1 MRELGKTGLWGR
13 FLRIAL
19 VFLLVAGTGG
29 AGNWIGTAEA
39 AGTWDT
45 VPNNAGTDLNQ
56 VAYGNGKWVAVGNL
70 GTIMTSSDGLSWSKT
85 TIALSS
91 AVGVTYAGSQW
102 IVTGAGGKIATS
114 PDAVTWT
121 VRTTGASA
129 NLSAAAYNGTVWVIA
144 GYSGVILSSPDG
156 IVWTPRTSGTTAPFY
171 SVTYGGGLFAAVGS
185 SGTIRTS
192 PDGITWTTRSG
203 GPDDLMG
210 INYGAGQF
218 VAGGSNQRV
227 VTSSDGITWTP
238 RTISVAGMN
247 LYGIA
252 YGANKF
258 VAIGD
263 IGGGPGAIISS
274 PDGITWS
281 AEKTGIGG
289 FLNHVGFANGR
300 FVTVGGSGTMLTQ
313 YNTFSTN
320 ANLSNLTLSAGTLS
334 PAFASGTTGYTA
346 DVSNGTASI
355 NVTPTVA
362 DGTATVKV
370 NGSTVASGS
379 PSPVSLNVGANPI
392 TVEVTAQDGTTK
404 KTYTVSVTRAASTN
418 ANLSGLT
425 LSAATLNPTFA
436 SGTTSYTAGVANNVT
451 SVDVTPTLADGTATL
466 KVNGSTV
473 TSGNASPVSLNVGA
487 NTITVLVTAQDGT
500 TQKTY
505 TVTVTRAAPLST
517 NANLNNLT
525 LSAGTLSPSFASG
538 TTSYTAGVAN
548 NVTSVDVT
556 PVLAD
561 GTATLKVNG
570 STAASG
576 SPSLVSLSV
585 GANTITVLVT
595 AQDGT
600 TQKTYTV
607 TVTRAAPLSTNAN
620 LNNLTLSAGTLNPS
634 FASGTTSYTA
644 SVANNV
650 TSVDVT
656 PVLAD
661 GTATLKVNG
670 STVTSGSP
678 SSVPLNVGAN
688 IINVVVTAQDGTT
701 QKTYTVTVTR
711 AASNNADLNGLTLSA
726 GTLNPSFASGTT
738 SYTANVADSVASVDV
753 TPTLADG
760 TATLKVN
767 GSTVASGSPSPVSL
781 NVGAN
786 TITVLVTAQDGT
798 TQKTYT
804 VTVTRAAP
812 LSGNA
817 DLSNLVL
824 SGAALN
830 PGFAP
835 GTVTYT
841 SSVAY
846 GVTTLDVTPTVA
858 DSHASVKV
866 NGNAVTSGTPSSVPL
881 NVGPNTV
888 TVLVTA
894 ENGATKTYTVTVTRA
909 AGSNN
914 ADLSGITLSGG
925 AALSPVFTSGTTLYT
940 VNVPNS
946 VFGLDVTPS
955 VADGTATLKVNGA
968 ATASGTPVPVSLNVG
983 NNTVTLLVTAQ
994 DGTPKTYTLTITRA
1008 PSSNALLSSL
1018 TLSAGTLTPV
1028 FDSGTTSY
1036 TAQVATG
1043 VSSIDVTPVVA
1054 DGTATLTLNG
1064 HAATSGTAVPVSL
1077 NVGDNTITVVVTA
1090 QDGTTSETY
1099 TVTVNRAAPL
1109 SGNADLSSLSLSA
1122 GTLNPAYAPGTTTY
1136 TVNVANAVNTV
1147 DVTPATADSTA
1158 SVKVDGKSVTSGTAS
1173 AVSLN
1178 VGSNT
1183 VEVQVTAQNGS
1194 IKTYT
1199 LTITRAAS
1207 GNADLSGISLS
1218 EGTLTPVFD
1227 PAQLSYTAAVPNASA
1242 GVDVTAVTAD
1252 TTASITVNGDAVV
1265 SGTPKPVALNVGDN
1279 PITIVIKAADNT
1291 LKTYTVTV
1299 TRAASSNADL
1309 SALTLSKGTLTPAFA
1324 AGTKLYTATV
1334 ASDVYDLDLTA
1345 QLADLTATM
1354 TIGGN
1359 PASSGQTVNI
1369 SLITGANP
1377 VTIVVTAQDGSTK
1390 TYTVTINR
1398 EAPPSSNALL
1408 SGLTISP
1415 GTLSPVFAGTQT
1427 SYTADV
1433 AHDITEITVTPAAA
1447 DSTATISVNG
1457 HVLSA
1462 GGSEIVPLLTGANTI
1477 TVQVTAQDG
1486 TKNSYVIIVTRA
1498 VPPSGNA
1505 DLSGLAVSAGTLT
1518 PAFAPGVTT
1527 YAASVNHSVS
1537 EVTVTP
1543 SPADPTAT
1551 VTVNGTAVPAG
1562 SGRQITLSVGANPV
1576 TIVVTAQNGTTKTY
1590 IVTFTRENSGGG
1602 GGGGGGSTERPIDGR
1617 IEVVSSSGEVLNQSV
1632 TKLIGD
1638 NVKLVADIYSTD
1650 GATLFK
1656 QNVSVD
1662 ASGKFTLY
1670 SLSAGTYKIVL
1681 SLTAPNGE
1689 KLAGAA
1695 GTLVVSSDTAVFRTP
1710 EINPFGTI
1718 RDSETGAALAG
1729 VKVTLYWADTEK
1741 NRSAGKI
1748 AGTPVSLPELAKMM
1762 PGQNK
1767 NAQTTSSDGRYGWL
1781 VYPDGAYYLIAEKD
1795 GYETYDSRSDRG
1807 SGIVAKDFTSLKLD
1821 IALKLL
1827 GTYHEHKPY
1836 MEGYPDG
1843 TFQPG
1848 KGISRAEL
1856 AAILARLFANETSA
1870 AAQNPFADVP
1880 ATHWASQYLTAVFG
1894 GKLMDGYPDGK
1905 FNPERILTRA
1915 EMATILVKL
1924 KQLPAVQG
1932 ASAFTDVQGHWAA
1945 ENIRKAEKA
1954 GLLAGFEDGT
1964 FRPDQALTRA
1974 QAVVIF
1980 NKLLGRQ
1987 PESVPAG
1994 IPQAWSDVPAGFW
2007 GYKDVTEASVYHAY
2021 KHVNGREIWK

>member
-1 MRELGKTGLWGR
+1 MRELGKTGFWGR

-29 AGNWIGTAEA
+29 AGSWIGRAEA
-39 AGTWDT
+39 AGTWDN
-45 VPNNAGTDLNQ
+45 VPNSAGTDLNQ
-56 VAYGNGKWVAVGNL
+56 VAFGNGKWVAVGNS
-70 GTIMTSSDGLSWSKT
+70 GTIMTSSDGLNWSKT

-91 AVGVTYAGSQW
+91 AVGVTYAGNQW
-102 IVTGAGGKIATS
+102 IVAGADGKIATS
-114 PDAVTWT
+114 PDAATWT
-121 VRTTGASA
+121 IRPTGTSA
-129 NLSAAAYNGTVWVIA
+129 NLSAVAYNGTVWVIV
-144 GYSGVILSSPDG
+144 GYNGVLLSSTDG
-156 IVWTPRTSGTTAPFY
+156 IAWTSRTSGTVANFY
-171 SVTYGGGLFAAVGS
+171 SVTYGGGLFAAVGGA
-185 SGTIRTS
+185 GTIRTS

-203 GPDDLMG
+203 GTNDLMG
-210 INYGAGQF
+210 ITYGAGQF
-218 VAGGSNQRV
+218 VAGGSGQRAL
-227 VTSSDGITWTP
+227 TSPDGITWTP
-238 RTISVAGMN
+238 RTVAVAGMN
-247 LYGIA
+247 LYGVA
-252 YGANKF
+252 YGANKY
-258 VAIGD
+258 VAVGD
-263 IGGGPGAIISS
+263 TGGPGAIVSS

-281 AEKTGIGG
+281 SEKTGIGG
-289 FLNHVGFANGR
+289 YLNHVGFAGGR
-300 FVTVGGSGTMLTQ
+300 FVTLGENGLMLTQ

-320 ANLSNLTLSAGTLS
+320 ANLSNLTLSAGMLN
-334 PAFASGTTGYTA
+334 PGFASGTTDYNA
-346 DVSNGTASI
+346 SVPNGVANI

-370 NGSTVASGS
+370 NGSSVASGN
-379 PSPVSLNVGANPI
+379 PSSVSLNVGVN
-392 TVEVTAQDGTTK
+392 TVSVEVTAQDGMTK
-404 KTYTVSVTRAASTN
+404 KTYTVSVTRAAASSN
-418 ANLSGLT
+418 ADLS
-425 LSAATLNPTFA
+425 
-436 SGTTSYTAGVANNVT
+436 
-451 SVDVTPTLADGTATL
+451 
-466 KVNGSTV
+466 
-473 TSGNASPVSLNVGA
+473 
-487 NTITVLVTAQDGT
+487 
-500 TQKTY
+500 
-505 TVTVTRAAPLST
+505 
-517 NANLNNLT
+517 NLT
-525 LSAGTLSPSFASG
+525 LSE
-538 TTSYTAGVAN
+538 
-548 NVTSVDVT
+548 
-556 PVLAD
+556 
-561 GTATLKVNG
+561 
-570 STAASG
+570 
-576 SPSLVSLSV
+576 
-585 GANTITVLVT
+585 
-595 AQDGT
+595 
-600 TQKTYTV
+600 
-607 TVTRAAPLSTNAN
+607 
-620 LNNLTLSAGTLNPS
+620 GTLNPS

-644 SVANNV
+644 GVSNNV
-650 TSVDVT
+650 TTIDVT
-656 PVLAD
+656 PTVAD
-661 GTATLKVNG
+661 SAVTVKVNG
-670 STVTSGSP
+670 SAAVSGSP
-678 SSVPLNVGAN
+678 SSVPLNVGSN
-688 IINVVVTAQDGTT
+688 TVSVEVTAQDGTT
-701 QKTYTVTVTR
+701 KKTYTVTVTR

-726 GTLNPSFASGTT
+726 GTLNPSFASGTM
-738 SYTANVADSVASVDV
+738 SYTADVANNVTSIDV

-760 TATLKVN
+760 TATVKVN
-767 GSTVASGSPSPVSL
+767 GSTVASGNPSPVSL

-786 TITVLVTAQDGT
+786 TINVVVTAQDGIT
-798 TQKTYT
+798 EKTYT

-812 LSGNA
+812 LSSNA

-830 PGFAP
+830 PGFAS
-835 GTVTYT
+835 GTITYT

-858 DSHASVKV
+858 DSTATVTV
-866 NGNAVTSGTPSSVPL
+866 DGRPVTSGSASTVTL
-881 NVGPNTV
+881 NVGPNPIPV
-888 TVLVTA
+888 VVTA

-914 ADLSGITLSGG
+914 ADLSGITMSGG
-925 AALSPVFTSGTTLYT
+925 ASLSPVFAPGTTSYT
-940 VNVPNS
+940 VDVPNS

-955 VADGTATLKVNGA
+955 VADSTATLEVNGA
-968 ATASGTPVPVSLNVG
+968 AVTSGTPVPVTLNVG
-983 NNTVTLLVTAQ
+983 SNTVTLLVTAQ

-1008 PSSNALLSSL
+1008 PSSNALLSNL

-1028 FDSGTTSY
+1028 FASGTTSY

-1043 VSSIDVTPVVA
+1043 VSSIDVTAVVA
-1054 DGTATLTLNG
+1054 DGTATLTVNG
-1064 HAATSGTAVPVSL
+1064 QSAPSGTAVPVSL
-1077 NVGDNTITVVVTA
+1077 NVGNNMVTVIVTA
-1090 QDGTTSETY
+1090 QDGMTSETY
-1099 TVTVNRAAPL
+1099 TVTVKRAAPL
-1109 SGNADLSSLSLSA
+1109 SSNADLSSLTLSA
-1122 GTLNPAYAPGTTTY
+1122 GTLDPAFAAGTTAY
-1136 TVNVANAVNTV
+1136 TANVANAVNTV
-1147 DVTPATADSTA
+1147 DVTPAAADGTA
-1158 SVKVDGKSVTSGTAS
+1158 SVKVDGKPVTSGTAS

-1183 VEVQVTAQNGS
+1183 VEVQVTAQNGGV
-1194 IKTYT
+1194 KTYT

-1218 EGTLTPVFD
+1218 EGTLTPLFD
-1227 PAQLSYTAAVPNASA
+1227 PAQLSYTASVPNASA
-1242 GVDVTAVTAD
+1242 GIDITAVTAD
-1252 TTASITVNGDAVV
+1252 ATASITVNGDAVV

-1279 PITIVIKAADNT
+1279 PITIVVKAADNT

-1309 SALTLSKGTLTPAFA
+1309 SALTLSKGTLTPAFT

-1345 QLADLTATM
+1345 QLADLTATI

-1369 SLITGANP
+1369 SLNTGANP
-1377 VTIVVTAQDGSTK
+1377 VAIIVTAQDGSTK
-1390 TYTVTINR
+1390 IYTVTINR

-1408 SGLTISP
+1408 SGLTISH

-1433 AHDITEITVTPAAA
+1433 THDVTEITVTPAAA
-1447 DSTATISVNG
+1447 DSTASVSVNG

-1518 PAFAPGVTT
+1518 PAFAPGVTA

-1543 SPADPTAT
+1543 AAADPTAT
-1551 VTVNGTAVPAG
+1551 VSINGSAVSAG

-1590 IVTFTRENSGGG
+1590 TVTFTRESSGGG

-1638 NVKLVADIYSTD
+1638 NVKLIADIYSND

-1670 SLSAGTYKIVL
+1670 SLSAGTYKMVL
-1681 SLTAPNGE
+1681 SLTASNGE

-1695 GTLVVSSDTAVFRTP
+1695 GTLVVSSDTAMFRTP

-1741 NRSAGKI
+1741 NRSAGRV

-1781 VYPDGAYYLIAEKD
+1781 VYPDGSYYLIAEKD

-1821 IALKLL
+1821 IALKPS

-1870 AAQNPFADVP
+1870 AVQNPFADIP
-1880 ATHWASQYLTAVFG
+1880 ATHWASQYVTAVFG
-1894 GKLMDGYPDGK
+1894 GKLMDGYPDGN

-1932 ASAFTDVQGHWAA
+1932 TSAFTDVQGHWAA

-1954 GLLAGFEDGT
+1954 GLLTGFEDGS

>member
-1 MRELGKTGLWGR
+1 MRELGKTGFWGR

-29 AGNWIGTAEA
+29 AGNWIGRAEA
-39 AGTWDT
+39 AGTWDN

-121 VRTTGASA
+121 VRSTGTSA

-156 IVWTPRTSGTTAPFY
+156 IAWTPRTSGTAANFY

-185 SGTIRTS
+185 AGTIRTS

-203 GPDDLMG
+203 SPEDLMG
-210 INYGAGQF
+210 VNYGAGQF

-227 VTSSDGITWTP
+227 LTSSDGITWTP
-238 RTISVAGMN
+238 RTVSVAGMN

-258 VAIGD
+258 VAVGD
-263 IGGGPGAIISS
+263 TGGGPGAIASS

-281 AEKTGIGG
+281 AEKTGLGD

-300 FVTVGGSGTMLTQ
+300 FITVGGAGAMLTQ

-334 PAFASGTTGYTA
+334 PAFASGTSGYTA
-346 DVSNGTASI
+346 DVSYGTVSI

-362 DGTATVKV
+362 DGTATVKL

-379 PSPVSLNVGANPI
+379 PSPVSLNVGAN
-392 TVEVTAQDGTTK
+392 TVTVLVTAQDGTTK

-418 ANLSGLT
+418 ADLNNLT
-425 LSAATLNPTFA
+425 LSGTALAPGFA
-436 SGTTSYTAGVANNVT
+436 SGTTSYTASVANNVT
-451 SVDVTPTLADGTATL
+451 SVDVTPTLANGTAAV
-466 KVNGSTV
+466 KVNGNAAV
-473 TSGNASPVSLNVGA
+473 SGSPSSVPLNVGS

-505 TVTVTRAAPLST
+505 TVTVTRAASN
-517 NANLNNLT
+517 NANLNGLT
-525 LSAGTLSPSFASG
+525 LSAGSLSPA
-538 TTSYTAGVAN
+538 
-548 NVTSVDVT
+548 
-556 PVLAD
+556 
-561 GTATLKVNG
+561 
-570 STAASG
+570 
-576 SPSLVSLSV
+576 
-585 GANTITVLVT
+585 
-595 AQDGT
+595 
-600 TQKTYTV
+600 
-607 TVTRAAPLSTNAN
+607 
-620 LNNLTLSAGTLNPS
+620 

-644 SVANNV
+644 S
-650 TSVDVT
+650 
-656 PVLAD
+656 
-661 GTATLKVNG
+661 
-670 STVTSGSP
+670 
-678 SSVPLNVGAN
+678 
-688 IINVVVTAQDGTT
+688 
-701 QKTYTVTVTR
+701 
-711 AASNNADLNGLTLSA
+711 
-726 GTLNPSFASGTT
+726 
-738 SYTANVADSVASVDV
+738 VADSVASVDV

-760 TATLKVN
+760 TATVKVN
-767 GSTVASGSPSPVSL
+767 GNAAVSGSPSPVSL

-798 TQKTYT
+798 TQKSYT
-804 VTVTRAAP
+804 ITVTRAAP

-824 SGAALN
+824 SGATLN
-830 PGFAP
+830 PGFAS
-835 GTVTYT
+835 GTTTYT

-858 DSHASVKV
+858 DSHAAVTV
-866 NGNAVTSGTPSSVPL
+866 NGHTVASGTPSSVPL

-888 TVLVTA
+888 TLLVTA
-894 ENGATKTYTVTVTRA
+894 ENSTTKTYTITVTRA

-914 ADLSGITLSGG
+914 ANLSGITLSGG
-925 AALSPVFTSGTTLYT
+925 ATLSPVFAGGTTLYT
-940 VNVPNS
+940 VDVPNS

-955 VADGTATLKVNGA
+955 VADGTATLKVNGTA
-968 ATASGTPVPVSLNVG
+968 VASGTPVPVSLNVG
-983 NNTVTLLVTAQ
+983 SNTVTLLVTAQ
-994 DGTPKTYTLTITRA
+994 DGTPKTYTLTINRA
-1008 PSSNALLSSL
+1008 PSDNALLNNL
-1018 TLSAGTLTPV
+1018 TLSAGTLSPV
-1028 FDSGTTSY
+1028 FASGTTSY

-1054 DGTATLTLNG
+1054 DGTATMTMNG
-1064 HAATSGTAVPVSL
+1064 QSVPSGTAVPMSL
-1077 NVGDNTITVVVTA
+1077 NVGDNTVTVIVTA
-1090 QDGTTSETY
+1090 QDGRTSETY
-1099 TVTVNRAAPL
+1099 TVTVKRAAPL
-1109 SGNADLSSLSLSA
+1109 SGNADLSSLALSA
-1122 GTLNPAYAPGTTTY
+1122 GTLNPAFAAGTTAY
-1136 TVNVANAVNTV
+1136 TASVANAVSTV
-1147 DVTPATADSTA
+1147 DVTPAVADSTA
-1158 SVKVDGKSVTSGTAS
+1158 SVKVDGTPVTSGTAS

-1194 IKTYT
+1194 VKTYM

-1218 EGTLTPVFD
+1218 EGTLTPAFD
-1227 PAQLSYTAAVPNASA
+1227 PAQISYTAAVPNASA
-1242 GVDVTAVTAD
+1242 GIDITAVTAD
-1252 TTASITVNGDAVV
+1252 VAASITVNGDAVV
-1265 SGTPKPVALNVGDN
+1265 SGTPKPVSLNVGDN
-1279 PITIVIKAADNT
+1279 PITIVVKAADNT

-1334 ASDVYDLDLTA
+1334 ASDVYDLDLAA

-1354 TIGGN
+1354 TIAGN
-1359 PASSGQTVNI
+1359 PAASGQTVNI
-1369 SLITGANP
+1369 PLHVGANP
-1377 VTIVVTAQDGSTK
+1377 VTIVVTAQDGTTQS
-1390 TYTVTINR
+1390 YTVTINR
-1398 EAPPSSNALL
+1398 QAPPSSNALL
-1408 SGLTISP
+1408 SGLKISP
-1415 GTLSPVFAGTQT
+1415 GTLNPVFAGTQT

-1447 DSTATISVNG
+1447 DSTASVSVNG

-1505 DLSGLAVSAGTLT
+1505 DLSGLALSAGTLT
-1518 PAFAPGVTT
+1518 TAFAPGVTAYT
-1527 YAASVNHSVS
+1527 ASVKNSVT

-1543 SPADPTAT
+1543 TAADATAS
-1551 VTVNGTAVPAG
+1551 VSVNGVSVPAG
-1562 SGRQITLSVGANPV
+1562 SGRQIALSVGANPV
-1576 TIVVTAQNGTTKTY
+1576 TVVVTAQNGTAKTY
-1590 IVTFTRENSGGG
+1590 TVTFTRESSGGG

-1617 IEVVSSSGEVLNQSV
+1617 IEVVSSSGEVLNESF

-1638 NVKLVADIYSTD
+1638 NLTMLADIYSAD

-1656 QNVSVD
+1656 QNVSVNT
-1662 ASGKFTLY
+1662 SGKFTLY
-1670 SLSAGTYKIVL
+1670 SLSAGTYKMIL

-1689 KLAGAA
+1689 KLAGTA
-1695 GTLVVSSDTAVFRTP
+1695 GTLTVNSDTAVFRTQK
-1710 EINPFGTI
+1710 IDPFGTV
-1718 RDSETGAALAG
+1718 RDSVTGAALAG

-1748 AGTPVSLPELAKMM
+1748 AGTPVSLPELAKML

-1807 SGIVAKDFTSLKLD
+1807 SGIVAKDFTSLKFD
-1821 IALKLL
+1821 IALKPS
-1827 GTYHEHKPY
+1827 GAYHEHKPY

-1856 AAILARLFANETSA
+1856 AAILARLFANETYA
-1870 AAQNPFADVP
+1870 AVQNPFADVP
-1880 ATHWASQYLTAVFG
+1880 ATHWAFQYVTAVFG

-1905 FNPERILTRA
+1905 FYPERILTRA

-1924 KQLPAVQG
+1924 RQLPGVQG
-1932 ASAFTDVQGHWAA
+1932 TSAFTDLQGHWAA

-1954 GLLAGFEDGT
+1954 GLLSGFEDGT

-1980 NKLLGRQ
+1980 NKLLDRN
-1987 PESVPAG
+1987 PDSVPAG
-1994 IPQAWSDVPAGFW
+1994 TPQAWSDVPAGFW
-2007 GYKDVTEASVYHAY
+2007 GYKDVMEASVYHEY
-2021 KHVNGREIWK
+2021 KTANGREVWK

>member
-1 MRELGKTGLWGR
+1 MKELGKTGLLGR

-39 AGTWDT
+39 AGTWND
-45 VPNNAGTDLNQ
+45 VPNNAGRDLNQ
-56 VAYGNGKWVAVGNL
+56 VAYGNGKWVAVGNV
-70 GTIMTSSDGLSWSKT
+70 GVIMTSSDGLNWSKT
-85 TIALSS
+85 TVALSS
-91 AVGVTYAGSQW
+91 AVGVTYAGNQW
-102 IVTGAGGKIATS
+102 IVAGANGQIATS

-121 VRTTGASA
+121 VRSTGASA
-129 NLSAAAYNGTVWVIA
+129 RLSAVAYNGTVWVIA
-144 GYSGVILSSPDG
+144 GYNGVLLSSPDG
-156 IVWTPRTSGTTAPFY
+156 IAWTPRTSGTTVNFY
-171 SVTYGGGLFAAVGS
+171 SVTYGGGLFAAVGDG
-185 SGTIRTS
+185 GTIRTS
-192 PDGITWTTRSG
+192 PDGITWTTRAG
-203 GPDDLMG
+203 GPESLMG
-210 INYGAGQF
+210 VTYGAGQF

-227 VTSSDGITWTP
+227 LTSSDGITWTP
-238 RTISVAGMN
+238 RTVSVAGMN

-258 VAIGD
+258 VAVGD
-263 IGGGPGAIISS
+263 TGGGPGTIASS

-281 AEKTGIGG
+281 PEKTGGD

-300 FVTVGGSGTMLTQ
+300 FIAVGGSGAMLTQ
-313 YNTFSTN
+313 FNTFSTN

-334 PAFASGTTGYTA
+334 PVFASGTTSGYKA

-362 DGTATVKV
+362 DSTATVKV
-370 NGSTVASGS
+370 NGSAVASGS
-379 PSPVSLNVGANPI
+379 PSPVSLNVGANPVTI
-392 TVEVTAQDGTTK
+392 EVTAQDGTTK
-404 KTYTVSVTRAASTN
+404 KTYTVEVTRAASTN
-418 ANLSGLT
+418 ADLSGLT
-425 LSAATLNPTFA
+425 LSAATLNPTFSSGTTSYTAGVANNVMSVDVTPTLADGTATVKVNGSTVTSGSPSSVPLNVGANTITVLVTAQDGTTQKTYTISVTRAAPSSTNANLNNLTLSAGTLSPSFA
-436 SGTTSYTAGVANNVT
+436 SGTTSYTAAVANNVT

-473 TSGNASPVSLNVGA
+473 TSGGPSSVPLNVGA
-487 NTITVLVTAQDGT
+487 NTISVLVTAQDGT
-500 TQKTY
+500 TQK
-505 TVTVTRAAPLST
+505 S
-517 NANLNNLT
+517 
-525 LSAGTLSPSFASG
+525 
-538 TTSYTAGVAN
+538 
-548 NVTSVDVT
+548 
-556 PVLAD
+556 
-561 GTATLKVNG
+561 
-570 STAASG
+570 
-576 SPSLVSLSV
+576 
-585 GANTITVLVT
+585 
-595 AQDGT
+595 
-600 TQKTYTV
+600 
-607 TVTRAAPLSTNAN
+607 
-620 LNNLTLSAGTLNPS
+620 
-634 FASGTTSYTA
+634 
-644 SVANNV
+644 
-650 TSVDVT
+650 
-656 PVLAD
+656 
-661 GTATLKVNG
+661 
-670 STVTSGSP
+670 
-678 SSVPLNVGAN
+678 
-688 IINVVVTAQDGTT
+688 
-701 QKTYTVTVTR
+701 YTVTVTR

-738 SYTANVADSVASVDV
+738 SYTANVADSVASINV

-760 TATLKVN
+760 TATVKVN
-767 GSTVASGSPSPVSL
+767 NSTAVSGSPSSVPL

-804 VTVTRAAP
+804 VEVTRAAP

-830 PGFAP
+830 PGFAS
-835 GTVTYT
+835 GTITYT

-846 GVTTLDVTPTVA
+846 GVTTVDVTPTVA
-858 DSHASVKV
+858 DSHATVTV
-866 NGNAVTSGTPSSVPL
+866 DGRPVTSGSASSVTL
-881 NVGPNTV
+881 NVGPNPIP
-888 TVLVTA
+888 VLVTA
-894 ENGATKTYTVTVTRA
+894 ENGSTKTYTVTVTRA

-925 AALSPVFTSGTTLYT
+925 AALSPVFASGTTLYT

-968 ATASGTPVPVSLNVG
+968 ATASGTPVPVTLNVS

-1043 VSSIDVTPVVA
+1043 VSSIDVTPVLA
-1054 DGTATLTLNG
+1054 DGTATMTVNG
-1064 HAATSGTAVPVSL
+1064 QAATSGTAAPVSL

-1090 QDGTTSETY
+1090 QDGMTSETY
-1099 TVTVNRAAPL
+1099 TVTVKRAAPL

-1122 GTLNPAYAPGTTTY
+1122 GTLNPAFAAGTTAY
-1136 TVNVANAVNTV
+1136 TVNVANSVNTV

-1158 SVKVDGKSVTSGTAS
+1158 SVKVDGKPVTSGTAS

-1178 VGSNT
+1178 AGSNT

-1218 EGTLTPVFD
+1218 EGTLTPMFD
-1227 PAQLSYTAAVPNASA
+1227 PGQLSYTAAVPNASA
-1242 GVDVTAVTAD
+1242 GVDVTVVTAD
-1252 TTASITVNGDAVV
+1252 ATASITVNGDAVV

-1279 PITIVIKAADNT
+1279 PITIVVKAADNT

-1359 PASSGQTVNI
+1359 PALSGQTVNI

-1377 VTIVVTAQDGSTK
+1377 IAIVVTAQDGSTK

-1433 AHDITEITVTPAAA
+1433 THDVTEVTVTPAAA
-1447 DSTATISVNG
+1447 DSTASVSVNG
-1457 HVLSA
+1457 QPLSA
-1462 GGSEIVPLLTGANTI
+1462 SGSEIVPLLTGANTI

-1518 PAFAPGVTT
+1518 PAFAPGVTA

-1543 SPADPTAT
+1543 TAADSNAS

-1562 SGRQITLSVGANPV
+1562 SGRQIALSVGANPV

-1590 IVTFTRENSGGG
+1590 TVTFTRESSGGG

-1617 IEVVSSSGEVLNQSV
+1617 IEVVSTSGEVLNQSV

-1638 NVKLVADIYSTD
+1638 NVKLLADIYSTD

-1656 QNVSVD
+1656 PNVSVD

-1670 SLSAGTYKIVL
+1670 SLSAGTYKMVL

-1748 AGTPVSLPELAKMM
+1748 AGTPVSLPELAQML

-1795 GYETYDSRSDRG
+1795 GYETYDNRSDRG
-1807 SGIVAKDFTSLKLD
+1807 GGIVAKDFTSLKLD
-1821 IALKLL
+1821 IALKPS

-1880 ATHWASQYLTAVFG
+1880 ATHWASQYVTAVFG

-1954 GLLAGFEDGT
+1954 GLLTGFEDGT

>member
-1 MRELGKTGLWGR
+1 MKELGKTGLWGR

-29 AGNWIGTAEA
+29 AGNWIGRAEA
-39 AGTWDT
+39 ASTWDN

-56 VAYGNGKWVAVGNL
+56 VAYGNGKWAAVGNL

-85 TIALSS
+85 TIGLPS
-91 AVGVTYAGSQW
+91 AVGVNYAGNQW
-102 IVTGAGGKIATS
+102 IVTGASGKIATS

-121 VRTTGASA
+121 VRSTGASA
-129 NLSAAAYNGTVWVIA
+129 SLSAAAYNGTVWVIA

-156 IVWTPRTSGTTAPFY
+156 IVWTPRTSGTAANFY
-171 SVTYGGGLFAAVGS
+171 SVTYGGGLFVAVGS

-192 PDGITWTTRSG
+192 PDGITWTMRSG
-203 GPDDLMG
+203 SPEDLMG
-210 INYGAGQF
+210 VNYGAGQF

-227 VTSSDGITWTP
+227 LTSSDGITWTP
-238 RTISVAGMN
+238 RTVSVAGMN

-258 VAIGD
+258 VAVGD
-263 IGGGPGAIISS
+263 IGGGPGAIASS

-404 KTYTVSVTRAASTN
+404 KTYTVSVTQAASTN

-425 LSAATLNPTFA
+425 LSAATLNPTFASGTTSYTAGVANNVSSIDVTPTVADGTATLKVNGSTVTSGSPSPVSLNVGTNTITVVVTAQDGTTQKTYTVTVTRAAPLSTNANLNNLTLSDGTLSPAFASGTTSYTAGVANNVTSVDVTPVLADGTATLKVNGSTVTSGSPSPISLNVGANTITVLVTAQDGTTQKTYTVTVTRAAPLSTNADLSGLTLSAGTLSPSFA

-473 TSGNASPVSLNVGA
+473 TSG
-487 NTITVLVTAQDGT
+487 
-500 TQKTY
+500 
-505 TVTVTRAAPLST
+505 
-517 NANLNNLT
+517 
-525 LSAGTLSPSFASG
+525 
-538 TTSYTAGVAN
+538 
-548 NVTSVDVT
+548 
-556 PVLAD
+556 
-561 GTATLKVNG
+561 
-570 STAASG
+570 
-576 SPSLVSLSV
+576 
-585 GANTITVLVT
+585 
-595 AQDGT
+595 
-600 TQKTYTV
+600 
-607 TVTRAAPLSTNAN
+607 
-620 LNNLTLSAGTLNPS
+620 
-634 FASGTTSYTA
+634 
-644 SVANNV
+644 
-650 TSVDVT
+650 
-656 PVLAD
+656 
-661 GTATLKVNG
+661 
-670 STVTSGSP
+670 SP

-688 IINVVVTAQDGTT
+688 N
-701 QKTYTVTVTR
+701 
-711 AASNNADLNGLTLSA
+711 
-726 GTLNPSFASGTT
+726 
-738 SYTANVADSVASVDV
+738 
-753 TPTLADG
+753 
-760 TATLKVN
+760 
-767 GSTVASGSPSPVSL
+767 
-781 NVGAN
+781 
-786 TITVLVTAQDGT
+786 ITVSVTAQDGT

-824 SGAALN
+824 TGAALN
-830 PGFAP
+830 PGFAS
-835 GTVTYT
+835 GTITYT

-846 GVTTLDVTPTVA
+846 GVTALDVTPTVA
-858 DSHASVKV
+858 DSHAAVTV
-866 NGNAVTSGTPSSVPL
+866 NGNAVTSGSASSVSL

-894 ENGATKTYTVTVTRA
+894 ENGTTTKTYTVTVTRA

-925 AALSPVFTSGTTLYT
+925 ATLSPVFAPGTTLYT
-940 VNVPNS
+940 IDVPNS

-955 VADGTATLKVNGA
+955 VADSTATLKVNGTA
-968 ATASGTPVPVSLNVG
+968 AASGTPVPVSLNVG

-1122 GTLNPAYAPGTTTY
+1122 GTLTPAYAPGTTTY

-1158 SVKVDGKSVTSGTAS
+1158 SVKVDGKPVTSGTAS

-1194 IKTYT
+1194 VKTYT

-1242 GVDVTAVTAD
+1242 GIDLTAVTAD
-1252 TTASITVNGDAVV
+1252 GAASITVNGDAVV

-1279 PITIVIKAADNT
+1279 PITIVVKAADNT
-1291 LKTYTVTV
+1291 LKTYNVTV

-1408 SGLTISP
+1408 SGLTISH

-1447 DSTATISVNG
+1447 DSTASVSVNG

-1518 PAFAPGVTT
+1518 PAFAPGVTA

-1543 SPADPTAT
+1543 TAADSNASI
-1551 VTVNGTAVPAG
+1551 TVNGTSVPAG

-1590 IVTFTRENSGGG
+1590 TVTFTRENSGGG
-1602 GGGGGGSTERPIDGR
+1602 GGGGSTESPIDGR

-1821 IALKLL
+1821 IALKPS

-1880 ATHWASQYLTAVFG
+1880 ATHWASQYVTAVFG

-1954 GLLAGFEDGT
+1954 GLLTGFEDGT

-1994 IPQAWSDVPAGFW
+1994 IPQAWSDVPASFW

>member
-1 MRELGKTGLWGR
+1 MRELGKTGFWGR

-29 AGNWIGTAEA
+29 AGSWTGRAEA
-39 AGTWDT
+39 AGTWDD

-56 VAYGNGKWVAVGNL
+56 VAYGNGKWVAVGNS

-91 AVGVTYAGSQW
+91 AVGVIYAGNQW
-102 IVTGAGGKIATS
+102 MVTGAGGKIATS

-121 VRTTGASA
+121 VRSTGSSA
-129 NLSAAAYNGTVWVIA
+129 NLSGVAYNGTVWVIA

-156 IVWTPRTSGTTAPFY
+156 IAWTARTSGTTNNFY
-171 SVTYGGGLFAAVGS
+171 SAAYGGGLFAAVGS
-185 SGTIRTS
+185 AGTIRTS

-203 GPDDLMG
+203 GPGDLMG
-210 INYGAGQF
+210 VTYGAGQF
-218 VAGGSNQRV
+218 VAGGLNQKAL
-227 VTSSDGITWTP
+227 TSSDGITWTP
-238 RTISVAGMN
+238 RTVSVAGMN

-252 YGANKF
+252 YGANKY
-258 VAIGD
+258 VAVGD
-263 IGGGPGAIISS
+263 IGGPGAIISS
-274 PDGITWS
+274 PDGITWV

-289 FLNHVGFANGR
+289 FLNHVGFAGGR
-300 FVTVGGSGTMLTQ
+300 FVTLGEGGLMLTQ

-320 ANLSNLTLSAGTLS
+320 ASLSNLTLSAGTLS
-334 PAFASGTTGYTA
+334 PTFASGTTDYTA
-346 DVSNGTASI
+346 DVSYGTASI

-362 DGTATVKV
+362 DGTATLKV

-379 PSPVSLNVGANPI
+379 PSSVTLNVGGN
-392 TVEVTAQDGTTK
+392 TVSVEVTAQDGTTK
-404 KTYTVSVTRAASTN
+404 KTYTVTVTRAAASYN
-418 ANLSGLT
+418 ANLSNLT
-425 LSAATLNPTFA
+425 LSTGPLNLPFA

-451 SVDVTPTLADGTATL
+451 SVNVTPTLADGTATL

-473 TSGNASPVSLNVGA
+473 ASGSPSSVPLNVGA

-505 TVTVTRAAPLST
+505 TVTVTRAA
-517 NANLNNLT
+517 
-525 LSAGTLSPSFASG
+525 SA
-538 TTSYTAGVAN
+538 
-548 NVTSVDVT
+548 
-556 PVLAD
+556 
-561 GTATLKVNG
+561 
-570 STAASG
+570 
-576 SPSLVSLSV
+576 
-585 GANTITVLVT
+585 
-595 AQDGT
+595 
-600 TQKTYTV
+600 
-607 TVTRAAPLSTNAN
+607 
-620 LNNLTLSAGTLNPS
+620 
-634 FASGTTSYTA
+634 
-644 SVANNV
+644 
-650 TSVDVT
+650 
-656 PVLAD
+656 
-661 GTATLKVNG
+661 
-670 STVTSGSP
+670 
-678 SSVPLNVGAN
+678 
-688 IINVVVTAQDGTT
+688 
-701 QKTYTVTVTR
+701 
-711 AASNNADLNGLTLSA
+711 NADLSGLTLSA
-726 GTLNPSFASGTT
+726 GTLNPTFASDTT
-738 SYTANVADSVASVDV
+738 GYTANVADNVANIDI

-767 GSTVASGSPSPVSL
+767 GSTVASGSPSSVPL

-786 TITVLVTAQDGT
+786 TITVLVTAQDGM

-804 VTVTRAAP
+804 VTVTRAVP

-830 PGFAP
+830 PGFVS

-841 SSVAY
+841 SGVAY
-846 GVTTLDVTPTVA
+846 GVTDLDVTPTVA

-866 NGNAVTSGTPSSVPL
+866 NGNDVVSGNASSVSL
-881 NVGPNTV
+881 NVGSNTV

-894 ENGATKTYTVTVTRA
+894 ENGSTKTYTVTVTRA

-925 AALSPVFTSGTTLYT
+925 ATLNPVFAAGTTLYT
-940 VNVPNS
+940 VDVPNS

-955 VADGTATLKVNGA
+955 VADSTATLEVNGA
-968 ATASGTPVPVSLNVG
+968 AVTSGTPVPVSLNVG
-983 NNTVTLLVTAQ
+983 ANTVTLLVTAQ

-1008 PSSNALLSSL
+1008 PSSNALLNNL
-1018 TLSAGTLTPV
+1018 TLSAGTLTP
-1028 FDSGTTSY
+1028 FFASGTTSY
-1036 TAQVATG
+1036 TAQVAAG
-1043 VSSIDVTPVVA
+1043 VSNIDVTPVLA
-1054 DGTATLTLNG
+1054 DGTAALTVNG
-1064 HAATSGTAVPVSL
+1064 QSVPSGTAASVSL
-1077 NVGDNTITVVVTA
+1077 NIGDNTVTVKVTA

-1099 TVTVNRAAPL
+1099 TVTVKRAAPL
-1109 SGNADLSSLSLSA
+1109 SSNADLSSLALSA
-1122 GTLNPAYAPGTTTY
+1122 GTLDPAFAAGTTAY
-1136 TVNVANAVNTV
+1136 TANVANAVNTL

-1158 SVKVDGKSVTSGTAS
+1158 SIEVNGTPVTSGTAS
-1173 AVSLN
+1173 AVTLN

-1183 VEVQVTAQNGS
+1183 VKVQVTAQDGTV
-1194 IKTYT
+1194 KTYT
-1199 LTITRAAS
+1199 VTITRAAS

-1227 PAQLSYTAAVPNASA
+1227 PAELAYTAAVPNASA
-1242 GVDVTAVTAD
+1242 GIDITAVTAD
-1252 TTASITVNGDAVV
+1252 GTASLTVNGDAAA
-1265 SGTPKPVALNVGDN
+1265 SGTPKAISLNVGAN
-1279 PITIVIKAADNT
+1279 PITIVAKAADNT
-1291 LKTYTVTV
+1291 VKTYTVTV

-1309 SALTLSKGTLTPAFA
+1309 GALTLSKGALTPAFA
-1324 AGTKLYTATV
+1324 AGTKLYTVTV

-1359 PASSGQTVNI
+1359 PASSGQAVNI
-1369 SLITGANP
+1369 PLNTGANP
-1377 VTIVVTAQDGSTK
+1377 VTIVVTAQDGTTK

-1398 EAPPSSNALL
+1398 AALPSSNALL
-1408 SGLTISP
+1408 SGLTISS

-1433 AHDITEITVTPAAA
+1433 THDISEVTVTPAAA
-1447 DSTATISVNG
+1447 DSTASVSVNG
-1457 HVLSA
+1457 HIVTA
-1462 GGSEIVPLLTGANTI
+1462 GSSELVPVATGTNTI
-1477 TVQVTAQDG
+1477 TIVVTAQDG
-1486 TKNSYVIIVTRA
+1486 TKNSYVILVTRA

-1505 DLSGLAVSAGTLT
+1505 DLSGLTVSAGTLT
-1518 PAFAPGVTT
+1518 PVFAPAVTA
-1527 YAASVNHSVS
+1527 YAAAVKNSVA

-1543 SPADPTAT
+1543 TAADSNAS
-1551 VTVNGTAVPAG
+1551 VTVNGTVVPAG

-1576 TIVVTAQNGTTKTY
+1576 TIIVTAQNGTAKTY
-1590 IVTFTRENSGGG
+1590 TVTFTRESSGGG
-1602 GGGGGGSTERPIDGR
+1602 GGGGGGTPEQTINGR

-1638 NVKLVADIYSTD
+1638 NVTLLADIYSTD
-1650 GATLFK
+1650 GATPFK
-1656 QNVSVD
+1656 QNVSVNT
-1662 ASGKFTLY
+1662 SGQFTLY
-1670 SLSAGTYKIVL
+1670 SLSAGTYKMVL
-1681 SLTAPNGE
+1681 SLTAPHGE
-1689 KLAGAA
+1689 RLAGAA

-1710 EINPFGTI
+1710 EINPFGTV
-1718 RDSETGAALAG
+1718 RDSVTSTALAG

-1741 NRSAGKI
+1741 NRSAGRI
-1748 AGTPVSLPELAKMM
+1748 AGTPVSLPELAKML

-1767 NAQTTSSDGRYGWL
+1767 NAQITSGDGRYGWL
-1781 VYPDGAYYLIAEKD
+1781 VYPEGAYYLIAEKD

-1807 SGIVAKDFTSLKLD
+1807 SGIVAKDYTSLKLD
-1821 IALKLL
+1821 IALKPT

-1843 TFQPG
+1843 TFRPN

-1856 AAILARLFANETSA
+1856 AAILARLFTNETFV

-1880 ATHWASQYLTAVFG
+1880 ASHWASQYVSAAFG

-1905 FNPERILTRA
+1905 FYTERILTRA

-1924 KQLPAVQG
+1924 RQLTGVQG
-1932 ASAFTDVQGHWAA
+1932 ASAFTDLQGHWAA

-1954 GLLAGFEDGT
+1954 GLLTGFEDGT

-1994 IPQAWSDVPAGFW
+1994 IPQAWSDVPASFW
-2007 GYKDVTEASVYHAY
+2007 GYKDVTEASVDHAF
-2021 KHVNGREIWK
+2021 KQVNGREVWK

>member
-1 MRELGKTGLWGR
+1 MKELGKTGLWGR

-56 VAYGNGKWVAVGNL
+56 VAYGNGKWVAVGNM

-85 TIALSS
+85 TIGLPS
-91 AVGVTYAGSQW
+91 AVGVNYAGNQW

-114 PDAVTWT
+114 PDAITWT

-129 NLSAAAYNGTVWVIA
+129 SLSAAAYNGTVWVIA

-156 IVWTPRTSGTTAPFY
+156 IVWTPRTSGTAANFY
-171 SVTYGGGLFAAVGS
+171 SVTYGGGLFVAVGG

-203 GPDDLMG
+203 SPEDLMG
-210 INYGAGQF
+210 VNYGAGQF

-227 VTSSDGITWTP
+227 LTSSDGITWTP
-238 RTISVAGMN
+238 RTVSVAGMN

-258 VAIGD
+258 VAVGD
-263 IGGGPGAIISS
+263 TGGGPGTIASS

-281 AEKTGIGG
+281 PEKTGGD

-300 FVTVGGSGTMLTQ
+300 FIAVGGSGAMLTQ
-313 YNTFSTN
+313 FNTFSTN
-320 ANLSNLTLSAGTLS
+320 ANLSNLTLSTGTLS
-334 PAFASGTTGYTA
+334 PVFASGTTSGYKA

-362 DGTATVKV
+362 DSTATLKV
-370 NGSTVASGS
+370 NGSAVASGS
-379 PSPVSLNVGANPI
+379 PSPVSLNVGANTI
-392 TVEVTAQDGTTK
+392 TIEVTAQDGTTK
-404 KTYTVSVTRAASTN
+404 KTYTVEVTRAASTN
-418 ANLSGLT
+418 ANLNNLT
-425 LSAATLNPTFA
+425 LSAGTLSPTFASGTTSYTAGVANNVTSVDVTSTLADGTATVKVNGSTVTSGSPSPVSLNVGANTITVLVTAQDGTTQKTYTVTVTRAAPLSTNANLNNLTLSAGTLNPSFA

-505 TVTVTRAAPLST
+505 TITVTRAAPLST

-525 LSAGTLSPSFASG
+525 LSTGTLNPAFASG

-548 NVTSVDVT
+548 NVSSINVT
-556 PVLAD
+556 PTVAD
-561 GTATLKVNG
+561 GTATV
-570 STAASG
+570 
-576 SPSLVSLSV
+576 
-585 GANTITVLVT
+585 
-595 AQDGT
+595 
-600 TQKTYTV
+600 
-607 TVTRAAPLSTNAN
+607 
-620 LNNLTLSAGTLNPS
+620 
-634 FASGTTSYTA
+634 
-644 SVANNV
+644 
-650 TSVDVT
+650 
-656 PVLAD
+656 
-661 GTATLKVNG
+661 KVNG

-688 IINVVVTAQDGTT
+688 LINVVVTAQDGTT
-701 QKTYTVTVTR
+701 QKTYTLTVTR

-738 SYTANVADSVASVDV
+738 SYTASVVDSVTSVDV

-760 TATLKVN
+760 TATVKVN
-767 GSTVASGSPSPVSL
+767 GSTVTSGSPSSVPL

-798 TQKTYT
+798 TQKSYT
-804 VTVTRAAP
+804 VTVTRAVP

-824 SGAALN
+824 TGTALN

-835 GTVTYT
+835 GTITYT
-841 SSVAY
+841 SSVAH
-846 GVTTLDVTPTVA
+846 GVTALDVTPTVA
-858 DSHASVKV
+858 DSHAAVTV
-866 NGNAVTSGTPSSVPL
+866 NGQAVTSGSASSVPL

-925 AALSPVFTSGTTLYT
+925 AALSPVFAPGTTLYT

-955 VADGTATLKVNGA
+955 VADGTATLKVNGTA
-968 ATASGTPVPVSLNVG
+968 AASGTPVPVSLNVG

-1054 DGTATLTLNG
+1054 DGTATLTMNG

-1122 GTLNPAYAPGTTTY
+1122 GTLNPAFAPGTTAY
-1136 TVNVANAVNTV
+1136 TVNVANSVNTV

-1158 SVKVDGKSVTSGTAS
+1158 FVKVDGKSVTSGTAS

-1194 IKTYT
+1194 VKTYT

-1218 EGTLTPVFD
+1218 EGTLTPLFG
-1227 PAQLSYTAAVPNASA
+1227 PAQLSYTAAVPNAST
-1242 GVDVTAVTAD
+1242 GIDVTAVTAD
-1252 TTASITVNGDAVV
+1252 ATASITVNGDAVV

-1279 PITIVIKAADNT
+1279 PITIVVKAANNT

-1309 SALTLSKGTLTPAFA
+1309 SALTLSKGTLTPAFS

-1359 PASSGQTVNI
+1359 PASSGQIVNI
-1369 SLITGANP
+1369 SLIMGANP

-1433 AHDITEITVTPAAA
+1433 AHDITEVTVTPAAA
-1447 DSTATISVNG
+1447 DSTATVSVNG

-1518 PAFAPGVTT
+1518 PAFAPGVTA

-1562 SGRQITLSVGANPV
+1562 SGRQIALSVGANPV

-1590 IVTFTRENSGGG
+1590 TVTFTRESSG

-1617 IEVVSSSGEVLNQSV
+1617 IEVVSSSGEVLNQSI

-1767 NAQTTSSDGRYGWL
+1767 NAQTSSSDGRYGWL

-1821 IALKLL
+1821 IALKPS

-1880 ATHWASQYLTAVFG
+1880 ATHWASQYVTAVFG

-1932 ASAFTDVQGHWAA
+1932 TSAFTDVQGHWAA

-1987 PESVPAG
+1987 PESVPAS
-1994 IPQAWSDVPAGFW
+1994 IPQAWSDVPASFW

>member
-1 MRELGKTGLWGR
+1 MREKSKTEFWGR
-13 FLRIAL
+13 FLRVFL
-19 VFLLVAGTGG
+19 VFLLAAGTGG
-29 AGNWIGTAEA
+29 AGNWITTAKA

-45 VPNNAGTDLNQ
+45 ITSGVADDLNQ
-56 VAYGNGKWVAVGNL
+56 VAFGNGKWVAVGNNGMIL
-70 GTIMTSSDGLSWSKT
+70 TSSDGISWSKT
-85 TIALSS
+85 NILLYS
-91 AVGVTYAGSQW
+91 AIGVTYAGNQW
-102 IVTGAGGKIATS
+102 IVTGASGKIATS

-121 VRTTGASA
+121 VRSTGTSVD
-129 NLSAAAYNGTVWVIA
+129 LSAPAYNGTVWVIV
-144 GYSGVILSSPDG
+144 GYNGTILSSTDG
-156 IVWTPRTSGTTAPFY
+156 ITWTPRTSGTTADFY
-171 SVTYGGGLFAAVGS
+171 GITYGGGLFVAVGD
-185 SGTIRTS
+185 GGVIRTS

-203 GPDDLMG
+203 GAETLMG
-210 INYGAGQF
+210 VTYGANQF
-218 VAGGSNQRV
+218 VAVGWNQKV
-227 VTSSDGITWTP
+227 LTSTDGTVWTP
-238 RTISVAGMN
+238 RTVSVSG
-247 LYGIA
+247 LSLFGIA
-252 YGANKF
+252 YGSNKY
-258 VAIGD
+258 VAVGD
-263 IGGGPGAIISS
+263 IGGAGAIASS

-281 AEKTGIGG
+281 TEKTNLSN
-289 FLNHVGFANGR
+289 FLNRVGFAGGR
-300 FVTVGGSGTMLTQ
+300 FVTVGGAGTMLTQ
-313 YNTFSTN
+313 YNTVSTN

-379 PSPVSLNVGANPI
+379 PSSISLSVGANTI
-392 TVEVTAQDGTTK
+392 TVVVTAQDGTTQ
-404 KTYTVSVTRAASTN
+404 KTYTVTVTRAAPLSTN
-418 ANLSGLT
+418 ANLNYLT
-425 LSAATLNPTFA
+425 LSAGTLNPSFA

-451 SVDVTPTLADGTATL
+451 SVDVTPTLADGTATVKL
-466 KVNGSTV
+466 NGSAV
-473 TSGNASPVSLNVGA
+473 
-487 NTITVLVTAQDGT
+487 
-500 TQKTY
+500 
-505 TVTVTRAAPLST
+505 
-517 NANLNNLT
+517 
-525 LSAGTLSPSFASG
+525 
-538 TTSYTAGVAN
+538 
-548 NVTSVDVT
+548 
-556 PVLAD
+556 
-561 GTATLKVNG
+561 
-570 STAASG
+570 ASG
-576 SPSLVSLSV
+576 STSSLPLIV

-644 SVANNV
+644 GVANNV
-650 TSVDVT
+650 S
-656 PVLAD
+656 
-661 GTATLKVNG
+661 
-670 STVTSGSP
+670 
-678 SSVPLNVGAN
+678 
-688 IINVVVTAQDGTT
+688 
-701 QKTYTVTVTR
+701 
-711 AASNNADLNGLTLSA
+711 
-726 GTLNPSFASGTT
+726 
-738 SYTANVADSVASVDV
+738 SVDV

-760 TATLKVN
+760 TATVKVN
-767 GSTVASGSPSPVSL
+767 GSTVASGSTSPISL
-781 NVGAN
+781 SVGAN

-804 VTVTRAAP
+804 ITVTRAVP

-830 PGFAP
+830 PGFAS
-835 GTVTYT
+835 GTITYT

-858 DSHASVKV
+858 DSHATVTV
-866 NGNAVTSGTPSSVPL
+866 DGRPVTSGSALSVTL
-881 NVGPNTV
+881 NVGPNPIPV
-888 TVLVTA
+888 IVTA
-894 ENGATKTYTVTVTRA
+894 ENGSTKTYTVTVTRA

-914 ADLSGITLSGG
+914 VDLSGITLSGG
-925 AALSPVFTSGTTLYT
+925 ATLSPAFAPGTILYT
-940 VNVPNS
+940 VNVSNS

-955 VADGTATLKVNGA
+955 VADSTATLKVNGA

-983 NNTVTLLVTAQ
+983 NNTVTLLVTAE
-994 DGTPKTYTLTITRA
+994 DGTPKMYTLTITRA

-1054 DGTATLTLNG
+1054 DGTAIMTVNG
-1064 HAATSGTAVPVSL
+1064 SSALSGAATPVSL
-1077 NVGDNTITVVVTA
+1077 NVGDNTITFVVTA
-1090 QDGTTSETY
+1090 QDGTTSKTY

-1122 GTLNPAYAPGTTTY
+1122 GTLNPAFAPGTAAY
-1136 TVNVANAVNTV
+1136 TVNVANSVNSV

-1158 SVKVDGKSVTSGTAS
+1158 SVKVDGKPVTSGTAS
-1173 AVSLN
+1173 AVPLN

-1183 VEVQVTAQNGS
+1183 VKVQVMAQNGGV
-1194 IKTYT
+1194 KTYT
-1199 LTITRAAS
+1199 VTIARAAS

-1218 EGTLTPVFD
+1218 EGTLTPPVFD
-1227 PAQLSYTAAVPNASA
+1227 PAQLAYTAAVPNAST
-1242 GVDVTAVTAD
+1242 GIDVTVVTAEA
-1252 TTASITVNGDAVV
+1252 TASITVNGDAVV

-1279 PITIVIKAADNT
+1279 PITIVVKAADNT

-1354 TIGGN
+1354 TIGVN

-1447 DSTATISVNG
+1447 DSTSTVSVNG

-1462 GGSEIVPLLTGANTI
+1462 GGSEIIPLLTGANTI

-1486 TKNSYVIIVTRA
+1486 TKNSYVIIVTRT

-1518 PAFAPGVTT
+1518 PAFAPGVTA
-1527 YAASVNHSVS
+1527 YAASVSHSVS

-1543 SPADPTAT
+1543 AAADPTAT
-1551 VTVNGTAVPAG
+1551 VSVNGSAVPAG

-1576 TIVVTAQNGTTKTY
+1576 TIVVTAQNGTTKNYT
-1590 IVTFTRENSGGG
+1590 VTFTRESSGGG
-1602 GGGGGGSTERPIDGR
+1602 DGGGGGSTERPIDGR

-1632 TKLIGD
+1632 NKLIGD
-1638 NVKLVADIYSTD
+1638 NVKLIADIYSND

-1670 SLSAGTYKIVL
+1670 SLSAGTYKMVL
-1681 SLTAPNGE
+1681 SLTASNGE

-1695 GTLVVSSDTAVFRTP
+1695 GALVVRSDTAVFRTP

-1741 NRSAGKI
+1741 NRSAGRV
-1748 AGTPVSLPELAKMM
+1748 AGTPVSLPELAQML

-1807 SGIVAKDFTSLKLD
+1807 GGIVAKDFTSLKLD
-1821 IALKLL
+1821 IALKPSV
-1827 GTYHEHKPY
+1827 TYHEHKPY

-1848 KGISRAEL
+1848 KEISRAEL

-1870 AAQNPFADVP
+1870 AVQNPFTDVP
-1880 ATHWASQYLTAVFG
+1880 VTHWASQYVTAVFG

-1954 GLLAGFEDGT
+1954 GLLTGFEDGT

-1987 PESVPAG
+1987 PQSVPAG
-1994 IPQAWSDVPAGFW
+1994 IPQAWSDVPASFW